1 MGLGF
6 SELCN
11 PRLGLGL
18 ALFST
23 PLSHYFI
30 FPICLSSTRKS
41 KKPPCLDPC
50 CTPPGHTAHS
60 AEHSLCR
67 GQAHTP
73 DPTPLSPRWPRA
85 EPPISS
91 LLGPETPLSGHEP
104 TSGRYILGLFSLS
117 LFLASVQEH
126 RKRRYTSKKAHRALC
141 TKALPPQPHEEP
153 ECRVGFFCFSNST
166 NTHHTR
172 H

>member
-30 FPICLSSTRKS
+30 FPVCLSSTRKS

-73 DPTPLSPRWPRA
+73 DPTPLSPRWPRG

-91 LLGPETPLSGHEP
+91 LLGPETPLSGQEP
-104 TSGRYILGLFSLS
+104 TSGRYVLGLFSLS
-117 LFLASVQEH
+117 RARARASVQEH
-126 RKRRYTSKKAHRALC
+126 RKRR
-141 TKALPPQPHEEP
+141 
-153 ECRVGFFCFSNST
+153 
-166 NTHHTR
+166 
-172 H
+172 